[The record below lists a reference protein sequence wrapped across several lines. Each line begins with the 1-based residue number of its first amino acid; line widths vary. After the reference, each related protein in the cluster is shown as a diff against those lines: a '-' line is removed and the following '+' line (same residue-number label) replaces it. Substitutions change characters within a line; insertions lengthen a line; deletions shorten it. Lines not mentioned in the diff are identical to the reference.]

1 MPKTPEGKV
10 KDEVRRVLKALN
22 IYYFMPAT
30 GGYGRS
36 GVPDIVCCVK
46 GLFVAIECKAGL
58 NQPTELQ
65 KREIKNIEEAGGI
78 AMVVNEGSVR
88 GLAEFLIGLSN
99 ARST

>member
-36 GVPDIVCCVK
+36 GVPDIVGCVN
-46 GLFVAIECKAGL
+46 GRFVAIECKAGL
-58 NQPTELQ
+58 NQPTALQ
-65 KREIKNIEEAGGI
+65 EREMENIKNAGGVAI
-78 AMVVNEGSVR
+78 VINEGSVR
-88 GLAEFLIGLSN
+88 GLADLLRGLK
-99 ARST
+99 

>member
-1 MPKTPEGKV
+1 MAQTPEGKV
-10 KDEVRRVLKALN
+10 KDAVKKILKSLN

-46 GLFVAIECKAGL
+46 GLFVSIECKAGL

>member
-36 GVPDIVCCVK
+36 GVPDIVGCVN
-46 GLFVAIECKAGL
+46 GRFVAIECKAGL
-58 NQPTELQ
+58 NQPTALQ
-65 KREIKNIEEAGGI
+65 EREMENIKNAGGV
-78 AMVVNEGSVR
+78 AVVINEGAVR
-88 GLAEFLIGLSN
+88 GLADLLRGLKE
-99 ARST
+99 R

>member
-36 GVPDIVCCVK
+36 GVPDIVGCVN
-46 GLFVAIECKAGL
+46 GRFVAIECKAGL
-58 NQPTELQ
+58 NQPTALQ
-65 KREIKNIEEAGGI
+65 EREMKNIKDAGGV
-78 AMVVNEGSVR
+78 AVVINEGSVR
-88 GLAEFLIGLSN
+88 GLADLLRGLK
-99 ARST
+99 AR

>member
-36 GVPDIVCCVK
+36 GVPDIVGCVN
-46 GLFVAIECKAGL
+46 GRFVAIECKAGL
-58 NQPTELQ
+58 NQPTALQ
-65 KREIKNIEEAGGI
+65 EREMKNIKDAGGV
-78 AMVVNEGSVR
+78 AVVINEGLVRELADLLR
-88 GLAEFLIGLSN
+88 GLK
-99 ARST
+99 

>member
-36 GVPDIVCCVK
+36 GVPDIVGCVN
-46 GLFVAIECKAGL
+46 GRFVAIECKAGL
-58 NQPTELQ
+58 NQPTALQ
-65 KREIKNIEEAGGI
+65 EREMENIKNAGGV
-78 AMVVNEGSVR
+78 AVVINEGSVR
-88 GLAEFLIGLSN
+88 GLVDLLRGLK
-99 ARST
+99 

>member
-10 KDEVRRVLKALN
+10 KDAVRKILKQHN

-36 GVPDIVCCVK
+36 GVPDFVCCVN
-46 GLFVAIECKAGL
+46 GRFLGIECKAGL

-65 KREIKNIEEAGGI
+65 KREMEAIRMSGGV
-78 AMVVNEGSVR
+78 AVVINEGSVR
-88 GLAEFLIGLSN
+88 GLADLLEGIK
-99 ARST
+99 

>member
-1 MPKTPEGKV
+1 MAQTPEGKV
-10 KDEVRRVLKALN
+10 KDAVKKILKSLN

-58 NQPTELQ
+58 NQ
-65 KREIKNIEEAGGI
+65 
-78 AMVVNEGSVR
+78 
-88 GLAEFLIGLSN
+88 IGR
-99 ARST
+99 AHV